1 MKTIHLTTTN
11 FLSTVVIIV
20 TLLSTVACQDAK
32 ETNTLS
38 ETVEAPGTSIQ
49 EAAFF
54 GNVKAIKEHIS
65 AKSNLNE
72 KDDYGST
79 PLHIAATFGKTEAA
93 ELLIESEADINAK
106 SADGST
112 PLHTAA
118 FYGRVEI
125 VRALLEK
132 GVDISAKNAYDA
144 TALESVA
151 VPFEALEPTYDEIS
165 KNLGPLGLKLD
176 YDQLKKDRKV
186 IADLIINHQ

>member
-1 MKTIHLTTTN
+1 MKTIHLKTTKV
-11 FLSTVVIIV
+11 LSTVVLIA
-20 TLLSTVACQDAK
+20 TLLSTVACQEAK
-32 ETNTLS
+32 ESKSTS
-38 ETVEAPGTSIQ
+38 DRVEAPGIPIQ

-54 GNVKAIKEHIS
+54 GNISAIKEHVS

-79 PLHIAATFGKTEAA
+79 PLHIAATFGKTAAA
-93 ELLIESEADINAK
+93 ELLIKSGADLNAK
-106 SADGST
+106 SSDGST

-132 GVDISAKNAYDA
+132 NAAIAVRNSYDA
-144 TALESVA
+144 TALESVSA
-151 VPFEALEPTYDEIS
+151 PFEAVRPIYDEIS

-186 IADLIINHQ
+186 IADLINNHQ